1 MPLVDYSDSSS
12 NPPSDEEANLSL
24 QASSRKR
31 KRKDSDTTQ
40 SESPRTKHKHSS
52 TNNAS
57 TRTTTSSPL
66 PLPSTALPNLPQ
78 TFHSLYAT
86 SVRTSTLDDP
96 TLHAGRTRQTP
107 HIEGS
112 WPSHVYLECS
122 YPSPQTPSS
131 ISASRI
137 TYG

>member
-12 NPPSDEEANLSL
+12 NPPSDEEAKSSL
-24 QASSRKR
+24 QASARKR
-31 KRKDSDTTQ
+31 KHEDSDTAQ
-40 SESPRTKHKHSS
+40 YESPRAKRKHSS

-57 TRTTTSSPL
+57 TRTTSPSPL
-66 PLPSTALPNLPQ
+66 ALPLTALPTLPS

-86 SVRTSTLDDP
+86 SVRTSTVDDP

-107 HIEGS
+107 HIDGS
-112 WPSHVYLECS
+112 WPTHVYLECS
-122 YPSPQTPSS
+122 YPSPQIFSS
-131 ISASRI
+131 ISACRI